1 MPVDTLQLYIRV
13 VLLEGEVEG
22 FAEVDVRTLNRV
34 QVLTGHLEL
43 VEVEVFREHFHFNY

>member
-22 FAEVDVRTLNRV
+22 FAEVDVGALDCV
-34 QVLTGHLEL
+34 EILAGHLEL
-43 VEVEVFREHFHFNY
+43 VEVEVFGEHLHFNY